1 MGILRPGDEMIYCTG
16 RPYDTLEEVIGIRG
30 EGKGS
35 LKDFMVNYK
44 QVELLPGGEIDL
56 ENLGR
61 VISSKTRMVCIQRA
75 TGYSWRK
82 AVTIEQIR
90 KTADFVHSIDPS
102 IICMAVQILQI
113 VISVL
118 PGQVFQFAAGFLFG
132 FVPGLVY
139 SIIGAM
145 MGTTITYFLARFL
158 GRDAMHLFFGG
169 EKMQYFIERLN
180 SERAYI
186 IVFLIYLIPGLP
198 KDLVCYAAGVSNMK
212 FKPFLII
219 STVGRIPAMC
229 GSLLFGVMYMQKSY
243 TGMIII
249 AAVCTVILIFCFI
262 YRKRLTGILDNIYN
276 KIS

>member
-1 MGILRPGDEMIYCTG
+1 MGNEIDKRAHKWKKILTIVKFMI
-16 RPYDTLEEVIGIRG
+16 LIAIVIGIPAYILIFRQ
-30 EGKGS
+30 
-35 LKDFMVNYK
+35 D
-44 QVELLPGGEIDL
+44 
-56 ENLGR
+56 
-61 VISSKTRMVCIQRA
+61 VISSFRSFDDVVSYLKKYEAQSALV
-75 TGYSWRK
+75 Y
-82 AVTIEQIR
+82 
-90 KTADFVHSIDPS
+90 
-102 IICMAVQILQI
+102 MAAQILQI

-132 FVPGLVY
+132 FVPGLIY

-212 FKPFLII
+212 FKPFLIL
-219 STVGRIPAMC
+219 STVGRTPAMC

-243 TGMIII
+243 TGMIVI
-249 AAVCTVILIFCFI
+249 AAICAVILIICFI
-262 YRKRLTGILDNIYN
+262 FRKRLTGIIDNIYH